1 MSALVNHTDKYLIEK
16 YLSGRGIGSLMIFS
30 TIAGIPFAVLIA
42 LVTPEL
48 FTLSIAHILLII
60 LNGFLV
66 GLALIPY
73 LYALESSE
81 ASIVAPLFQLSS
93 IFALILGFTVLGETL
108 ELRQIVGGCIILL
121 SAVGLTLKLPEKTE
135 MKKVKLHIKPF
146 VLMLTSSF
154 IFALNLTIFK
164 VVAIESSFL
173 VTSFWEAV
181 GLSLLSITLV
191 ISIATYR
198 KEFIRVLKTNRR
210 TMIGVNI
217 FNELI
222 NYVGRFA
229 LNYAALLA
237 SIGMVSFVVEGIQ
250 PVFVLVT
257 GIVLTLFFPRLA
269 REDISTKAL
278 AQKISF
284 IGGIIIGTY
293 FISKP

>member
-1 MSALVNHTDKYLIEK
+1 MSALVNHADKYLIEK

-30 TIAGIPFAVLIA
+30 TIAGVPFAILIA
-42 LVTPEL
+42 LTTPEL
-48 FTLSIAHILLII
+48 FTLSITHTLLII

-108 ELRQIVGGCIILL
+108 ALKQIVGGGIILF
-121 SAVGLTLKLPEKTE
+121 SAIGLTLELPEKTK
-135 MKKVKLHIKPF
+135 MKRAKLHIRPF
-146 VLMLTSSF
+146 ALMLVSSF

-164 VVAIESSFL
+164 LVAIESSFL
-173 VTSFWEAV
+173 ITSFWEAV
-181 GLSLLSITLV
+181 GLSLLSIVLAV
-191 ISIATYR
+191 AIPSYR
-198 KEFIRVLKTNRR
+198 MESVRVLKTNRG
-210 TMIGVNI
+210 TIIGVNI
-217 FNELI
+217 VNELI
-222 NYVGRFA
+222 NYIGRFA
-229 LNYAALLA
+229 LNYAALIA

-257 GIVLTLFFPRLA
+257 GVLLTVFFPKFIK
-269 REDISTKAL
+269 EDISTHAL
-278 AQKISF
+278 AQKILF
-284 IGGIIIGTY
+284 IGGIILGTY